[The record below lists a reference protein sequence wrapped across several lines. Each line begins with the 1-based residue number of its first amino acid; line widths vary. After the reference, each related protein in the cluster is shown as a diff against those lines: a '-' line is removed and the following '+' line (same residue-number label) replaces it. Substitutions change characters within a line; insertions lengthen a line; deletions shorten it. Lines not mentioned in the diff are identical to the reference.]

1 MARILVVEDE
11 PNFRQILVIKLEQ
24 LGHEVLEAQNGRM
37 ATKMAAHLRPALVL
51 TDLVMPEKEGLELIQ
66 DIRRGNPKLPIVA
79 MSGGGRTGPANNLKT
94 ALTLGANKILL
105 KPFSDEELKQA
116 IAELLPPAAPEA
128 NP

>member
-11 PNFRQILVIKLEQ
+11 PNFRQIIVIKLEQ
-24 LGHEVLEAQNGRM
+24 LGHEVLEAENGRM

-66 DIRRGNPKLPIVA
+66 DIRRGNPSLPIIA

-94 ALTLGANKILL
+94 ALTLGATKVLL
-105 KPFSDEELKQA
+105 KPFSDEELKQV
-116 IAELLPPAAPEA
+116 IAELLPPPLPEKTT
-128 NP
+128 